1 MRPARWFIGVIAAVA
16 ALACASRVAYAQ
28 LQIPPEL
35 KPAEAEP
42 AAPPKKPAKPSAPK
56 PAVAK
61 PAAAKPAVA
70 KPPES
75 AKPTAANDTP
85 DLAYGAFQRGYFLTA
100 FSEATKRID
109 ATGDRKAM
117 TL

>member
-1 MRPARWFIGVIAAVA
+1 RAAAGGRMRPARSFIGVIAAVA
-16 ALACASRVAYAQ
+16 ALACASKVAYAQ

-61 PAAAKPAVA
+61 PAAPKPAGPKA
-70 KPPES
+70 AEH
-75 AKPTAANDTP
+75 AKPTPANGTS
-85 DLAYGAFQRGYFLTA
+85 DLAYGAFQRGY
-100 FSEATKRID
+100 
-109 ATGDRKAM
+109 
-117 TL
+117 